1 MEFQILTC
9 MQDSTDP
16 VDQLEQLECL
26 HSENTPHPMITHTIY
41 SYKIPSQ
48 NKTKSNLQI

>member
-9 MQDSTDP
+9 MQDMYAG
-16 VDQLEQLECL
+16 QLEQLECL